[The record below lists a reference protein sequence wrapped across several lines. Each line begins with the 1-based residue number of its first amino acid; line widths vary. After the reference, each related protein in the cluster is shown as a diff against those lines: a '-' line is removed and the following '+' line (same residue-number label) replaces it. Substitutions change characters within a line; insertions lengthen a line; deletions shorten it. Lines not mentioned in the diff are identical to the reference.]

1 MIIFAIFSTSSGF
14 LSFLFHCIHYLNP
27 SRNLQWHVTLR
38 AVGVWSGYYFIVS
51 SSQRLA
57 TSRNSQLNP
66 FIRSGASKPQGL
78 HLSSNDSLYI
88 VAMLSAIN
96 ATTYKRV
103 QPPGFLDLPLLEVFV
118 ELFH

>member
-1 MIIFAIFSTSSGF
+1 MACNAPGGWGMEWLLITYIVHLKG
-14 LSFLFHCIHYLNP
+14 
-27 SRNLQWHVTLR
+27 LQQ
-38 AVGVWSGYYFIVS
+38 AS
-51 SSQRLA
+51 
-57 TSRNSQLNP
+57 NSQLNP

-103 QPPGFLDLPLLEVFV
+103 QPPGALPPI
-118 ELFH
+118 